1 MKKLLMILYIVYFAL
16 FVVMFESCVPLS
28 KFNEQKKK
36 LEDFEKENNELN
48 LTNQQLQLDNTEM
61 SARIDVLQKE
71 LAALRADSARHAK
84 EIAELKINS
93 RQLENSLHDMTVAA
107 DALKRG
113 SQREISELMSKLEA
127 SRSDLQKRENEM
139 FKLSNQITEKQ
150 LNLLKMEQELES
162 RNKRL
167 VELEKIVSRQDSA
180 VRDLR
185 NKVSAALV
193 GLENDG
199 LTVSI
204 RHGKVY
210 VSLEEQLLF
219 KSGSIVV
226 DPAGV
231 NALRRLAVILE
242 QNPDI
247 SITIEG
253 HTDNVPLIAGSAIPD
268 NWDLS
273 VRRATSIVRILL
285 SSAKISPERL
295 TAAGRGEF
303 VPVDPANTPTARQ
316 KNRRTEIIL
325 MPKLDELFQMLE

>member
-1 MKKLLMILYIVYFAL
+1 MKKLSLILFITVLLA
-16 FVVMFESCVPLS
+16 VIQACVPLS

-36 LEDFEKENNELN
+36 LEDFERENNELSFA
-48 LTNQQLQLDNTEM
+48 NQQLQLDNTEM
-61 SARIDVLQKE
+61 SAQIDVLQRE
-71 LAALRADSARHAK
+71 LAAMRADSARRVQ
-84 EIAELKINS
+84 EISELKNNN
-93 RQLENSLHDMTVAA
+93 RQLENRLHEMTLSN
-107 DALKRG
+107 DALKKG
-113 SQREISELMSKLEA
+113 SQREITELMNKLEA
-127 SRSDLQKRENEM
+127 SRNDLQKRETELQ
-139 FKLSNQITEKQ
+139 KLSNQMTEKQ
-150 LNLLKMEQELES
+150 LNLVTMEQELEK

-167 VELEKIVSRQDSA
+167 IELEKIVSRQDSA

-204 RHGKVY
+204 RQGKVY
-210 VSLEEQLLF
+210 VSLDEQLLF

-253 HTDNVPLIAGSAIPD
+253 HTDNVQFLAGSAIKD
-268 NWDLS
+268 NWELS
-273 VRRATSIVRILL
+273 VQRATSIVRILL
-285 SSAKISPERL
+285 SSAKIAPERL

-303 VPVDPANTPTARQ
+303 VPVDPANTPAARQ